1 MQVVWFVCRLK
12 RELEKRGGG
21 GAGSKKVK
29 RRRQKENGETE
40 EIEEEGEEGSE
51 QSAEDK
57 IKLEQARLE
66 EDKKALQ
73 ENHSMMAEVCASTSL
88 FYLVVWVC
96 FYCLVGSISVSG
108 QLPTHP
114 SLNPTL
120 TLSCFQLTVVEL
132 GEGWVGG
139 SPDTDI
145 DPSCLPLSHI
155 FDTLER
161 L

>member
-1 MQVVWFVCRLK
+1 M
-12 RELEKRGGG
+12 
-21 GAGSKKVK
+21 GSKKVK

-88 FYLVVWVC
+88 FY
-96 FYCLVGSISVSG
+96 
-108 QLPTHP
+108 
-114 SLNPTL
+114 
-120 TLSCFQLTVVEL
+120 
-132 GEGWVGG
+132 
-139 SPDTDI
+139 
-145 DPSCLPLSHI
+145 
-155 FDTLER
+155 
-161 L
+161 